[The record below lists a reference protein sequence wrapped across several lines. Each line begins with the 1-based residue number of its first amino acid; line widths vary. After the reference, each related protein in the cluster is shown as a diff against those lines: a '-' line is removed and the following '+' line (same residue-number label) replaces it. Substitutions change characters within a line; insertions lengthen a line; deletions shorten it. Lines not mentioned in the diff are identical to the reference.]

1 MKAVLTFKVEGLD
14 ITIEY
19 RNNKEREV
27 AVNGIQH
34 TLYELGYTPNMPPR
48 LSYDL
53 DIVEN
58 TTYSTVEAPE
68 SPEIDRS
75 KPISDKQI
83 KLMNDWNIPIPQN
96 CSSKQAIS
104 LINEYKL
111 NHGMP
116 ITEMKRTRK

>member
-58 TTYSTVEAPE
+58 TTDSTVEAPE

>member
-1 MKAVLTFKVEGLD
+1 MKAVLTFKVDGLD

-19 RNNKEREV
+19 RNNKERSV

-48 LSYDL
+48 LEYDL
-53 DIVEN
+53 DIAED
-58 TTYSTVEAPE
+58 TRDSTVEAPE
-68 SPEIDRS
+68 EPEIDKS

-83 KLMNDWNIPIPQN
+83 KLMHDWNIPIPQN
-96 CSSKQAIS
+96 CTSKQAIA

-111 NHGMP
+111 AHGLP

>member
-1 MKAVLTFKVEGLD
+1 MKAILNFTLAGLD
-14 ITIEY
+14 ITIDY
-19 RNNKEREV
+19 RTNKEREV

-58 TTYSTVEAPE
+58 TTDSTVEAPE
-68 SPEIDRS
+68 APEIDKS
-75 KPISDKQI
+75 KPISNKQI
-83 KLMNDWNIPIPQN
+83 KLINYFNIPIPQN
-96 CSSKQAIS
+96 CTSKQSIS

-111 NHGMP
+111 AHGMP

>member
-1 MKAVLTFKVEGLD
+1 MKAILNFKLDGLD

-19 RNNKEREV
+19 RNNKERSV

-34 TLYELGYTPNMPPR
+34 TLYELGYTPNIPPS

-53 DIVEN
+53 DIAED
-58 TTYSTVEAPE
+58 TRDSTVEAPE
-68 SPEIDRS
+68 IDKS
-75 KPISDKQI
+75 KPISEKQI
-83 KLMNDWNIPIPQN
+83 KLMHDWNIPIPQN

-111 NHGMP
+111 AHGLP

>member
-14 ITIEY
+14 IVIEY

-34 TLYELGYTPNMPPR
+34 TLCELGYTLTMPPR

-53 DIVEN
+53 DITEDARD
-58 TTYSTVEAPE
+58 STVEAPE
-68 SPEIDRS
+68 APEIDRS

-96 CSSKQAIS
+96 CTSKQAIT

-111 NHGMP
+111 ANGMP

>member
-14 ITIEY
+14 IVIEY

-34 TLYELGYTPNMPPR
+34 TRYELGYSPNMPAR

-53 DIVEN
+53 DIAEDARD
-58 TTYSTVEAPE
+58 STVEAPE
-68 SPEIDRS
+68 EPEIDRS

-83 KLMNDWNIPIPQN
+83 KLMHDWNIPIPQN

-111 NHGMP
+111 AHGLP

>member
-14 ITIEY
+14 IVIEY

-34 TLYELGYTPNMPPR
+34 TLYELGYTPNKPQR

-53 DIVEN
+53 DIVEDARD
-58 TTYSTVEAPE
+58 STVEAPE
-68 SPEIDRS
+68 IDKS
-75 KPISDKQI
+75 KPITDKQI

-96 CSSKQAIS
+96 CTSKQAIS

-111 NHGMP
+111 ANGMS

>member
-14 ITIEY
+14 IVIEY
-19 RNNKEREV
+19 RNNKERKV

-34 TLYELGYTPNMPPR
+34 TLYELGYTLNMPPR

-53 DIVEN
+53 DIAEDAREA
-58 TTYSTVEAPE
+58 TFEAPE
-68 SPEIDRS
+68 APIVDKS
-75 KPISDKQI
+75 KPITDKQI

-111 NHGMP
+111 ANGME

>member
-1 MKAVLTFKVEGLD
+1 MKAILNFKLEGLD

-19 RNNKEREV
+19 KNNKEREV

-53 DIVEN
+53 DIAED
-58 TTYSTVEAPE
+58 TRDSTVEAPE
-68 SPEIDRS
+68 APEIDRS

-111 NHGMP
+111 AHGMP